1 LRPFPFSFR
10 FGFSSAVHDGPFVA
24 DCVCGVSTKGRRWW
38 RPAKEKEEKMQNI
51 ITLAALLGRSLSEL
65 QALYSSVQQE
75 LVCSERG
82 SQARSDALASL
93 ENISL
98 AIAQHR
104 SAGLRL

>member
-1 LRPFPFSFR
+1 
-10 FGFSSAVHDGPFVA
+10 
-24 DCVCGVSTKGRRWW
+24 
-38 RPAKEKEEKMQNI
+38 MQNI
-51 ITLAALLGRSLSEL
+51 ITLAALQGRSLSEL